1 MLIDFVSVFALYG
14 NDYNIVYQRDNE
26 SKSLCEGKLSTVLE
40 GKKSCRTERKKSM
53 EYPAIFYG

>member
-1 MLIDFVSVFALYG
+1 MFIDFVSVFALYG

-26 SKSLCEGKLSTVLE
+26 SKSLCEGKLSSVLE

-53 EYPAIFYG
+53 E